1 MSASERPPVVHHA
14 KRYCPCCGRVLD
26 RVMRTN
32 PESPYTMCVFCLAPL
47 RFPATEAIFFERV
60 DLATLPEEDQRA
72 FETTRQLV
80 LDAQR
85 IAKERREALH

>member
-1 MSASERPPVVHHA
+1 MSEKPPIVPHT
-14 KRYCPCCGRVLD
+14 RRFCPSCGRVLD

-47 RFPATEAIFFERV
+47 RFPTTEALFFERV
-60 DLATLPEEDQRA
+60 DLATLPADEQRA
-72 FETTRQLV
+72 FEATTKLI

-85 IAKERREALH
+85 IARERREALH